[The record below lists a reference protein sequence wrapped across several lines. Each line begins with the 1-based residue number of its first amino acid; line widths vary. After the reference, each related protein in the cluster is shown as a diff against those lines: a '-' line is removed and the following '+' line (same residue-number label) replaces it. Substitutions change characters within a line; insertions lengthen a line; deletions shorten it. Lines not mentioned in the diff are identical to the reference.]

1 MISIPKKPHDAQW
14 TDDQWNAIYSEGQD
28 ILVAAAAGSGKTA
41 VLVERIIQKIMRNKQ
56 DVNRLL
62 VVTFT
67 NASAREMKARV
78 NAAIQ
83 KESTK
88 HPEDEHLKSQRIKI
102 HQAQISTLHSFC
114 LSLIKAHYDEID
126 IDPNFRTANE
136 VEGIVLLEQAIDD
149 VLESYYEKNEQSF
162 IDLVEHLSNDR
173 SDDQLRTIV
182 KSLYRFSIAHA
193 KSFEWLDS
201 LDEPYYNL
209 NKDHL
214 YFQMMDEMINRKLN
228 SAKNVLYQS
237 IDCYQNLNAVDAH
250 MTYLEGE
257 RVWIDEV
264 IEGTKSLESIS
275 NDLKKK
281 KIPMNSSKVK
291 KENEG
296 DEQLLELGKDYHKK
310 YINEL
315 NDLNNNYLSRER
327 DYLIQDMQSIAPRV
341 EILAEVTKDIIRYFR
356 KLKQNKR
363 IIDFSDYEHLALDIL
378 TNEDGEPSEIALQY
392 REHFEEILVDEYQ
405 DTNRVQEAIIN
416 CIKTGDESNGNLFM
430 VGDVKQSIYKFRQAE
445 PELFIEKY
453 KRFNSD
459 GNETGKV
466 IDLSKNFRSRR
477 EVLDNTN
484 FIFSHMMDEKVGEI
498 EYNDEAKLYYGAD
511 YDEQETPLEMD
522 ILVEESFKETDNNLI
537 EAKHVVEKVQYIL
550 ENKSVYD
557 RKTKEYRPATY
568 KDIVILE
575 RGYGNAMHLQQVF
588 KDANVPFYVQTKEG
602 YFEQNEVRLMLSF
615 LRVIDNPLQDKYLVG
630 LMRSVAFQFK
640 ENELAEIR
648 NKAPQEVY
656 YLDSI
661 HQYVKHP
668 EADEQLVEK
677 LNQFLSQLKGYQT
690 LSKSIPV
697 WQLLD
702 QLYNDYYLI
711 AYYSGLTGGVQR
723 RQNLY
728 GLLNKAVQ
736 FEASSL
742 RGIFQFIRFIDELIE
757 RGQDFGQE
765 SVIGPND
772 DVVRMMTIHSSKGLE
787 FPFVIYSG
795 TKREFNRKDLSK
807 PVILNNRYGMAL
819 NYYDVE
825 NEIIYPSLASII
837 FKNINET
844 EMISEEMRLIYV
856 ALTRAKEGLY
866 LIGRVKNEEAI
877 DKLGLIQANQH
888 GMLDPGFRMSAKS
901 PFDLI
906 GTILAKSKQKGLSN
920 AIPFTTD
927 QSEKFNINI
936 IKEEENVD
944 EDIADED
951 KPTLENLLNY
961 RPSDKKDQI
970 LEQISYE
977 YPNKDLLNIAAKQSV
992 SEIKRQKETEEA
1004 GTDYQIVRQ
1013 YQVGVRSYDRPKFLS
1028 KEKRDSAEIGTLM
1041 HAVMQHLPLQKGGLK
1056 EDEIKPFVQSLIDQG
1071 VLPEDAIGDLR
1082 LDLVHAFTHSN
1093 LYECL
1098 VDADKVIRE
1107 VPFVVGQ
1114 NDIDQ
1119 DVKLNIKQD
1128 DNKPII
1134 QGMIDCI
1141 FIKDGK
1147 VSFIDYKTD
1156 AFIVRRGKTKEE
1168 VAETMMKKY
1177 EVQMQY
1183 YKKTLETILQ
1193 QPVEGYLYFF
1203 QYGTKHIKESN

>member
-1 MISIPKKPHDAQW
+1 MTLPNKPVDAQW
-14 TDDQWNAIYSEGQD
+14 TDDQWKAIYTEGRD

-83 KESTK
+83 QESMK

-149 VLESYYEKNEQSF
+149 VLEMYYEKNEQPF
-162 IDLVEHLSNDR
+162 LDIVEHLSNDR
-173 SDDQLRTIV
+173 SDEPLRDIL
-182 KSLYRFSIAHA
+182 KRLYRFSIAHA
-193 KSFEWLDS
+193 NPFGWLDD
-201 LDEPYYNL
+201 LDKPYKEL
-209 NKDHL
+209 DLQHP
-214 YFQMMDEMINRKLN
+214 YFNMLDQLINRKLD
-228 SAKNVLYQS
+228 SAKNALYQS
-237 IDCYQNLNAVDAH
+237 IDCYQYLNEVDKH

-257 RVWIDEV
+257 RIWIEQVLD
-264 IEGTKSLESIS
+264 GTKSLESIQS
-275 NDLKKK
+275 GVALKKLPTNTA
-281 KIPMNSSKVK
+281 KIKS
-291 KENEG
+291 ENEG
-296 DEQLLELGKDYHKK
+296 DEQMLELGKNYHKD
-310 YINEL
+310 YITHLKEL
-315 NDLNNNYLSRER
+315 AEGYLSRQRE
-327 DYLIQDMQSIAPRV
+327 DLIQDMQEMQPRV
-341 EILAEVTKDIIRYFR
+341 TVIAEITKDIIKYFR
-356 KLKQNKR
+356 SLKQNKR

-378 TNEDGEPSEIALQY
+378 TDDEGKPSEIALQY
-392 REHFEEILVDEYQ
+392 RDYFDEILVDEYQ
-405 DTNRVQEAIIN
+405 DTNRVQEAIISS
-416 CIKTGDESNGNLFM
+416 IKRGEEFNGNLFM

-453 KRFNSD
+453 KRFKQFE
-459 GNETGKV
+459 NESGKV

-477 EVLDNTN
+477 EVLNNTN
-484 FIFSHMMDEKVGEI
+484 YIFSHMMDEVVGEI

-511 YDEQETPLEMD
+511 YDEQDTPLEMD
-522 ILVEESFKETDNNLI
+522 ILVQDSFEEEDNNLI
-537 EAKHVVEKVQYIL
+537 EAKCIVDKVQYIL
-550 ENKSVYD
+550 DNKRIYD
-557 RKTKEYRPATY
+557 RKTKSYRPATF

-575 RGYGNAMHLQQVF
+575 RSYSNAMHLQQQF
-588 KDANVPFYVQTKEG
+588 KDANIPFYVESKKG
-602 YFEQNEVRLMLSF
+602 YFEQNEIRLMLSF

-630 LMRSVAFQFK
+630 LMRSIAFQFK
-640 ENELAEIR
+640 EDELAEIR
-648 NKAPQEVY
+648 NKAPQEIY
-656 YLDSI
+656 YLNSI
-661 HQYVKHP
+661 YKYLADP
-668 EADEQLVEK
+668 EANTELVEK
-677 LNQFLSQLKGYQT
+677 LNQFINQLKDYQAY
-690 LSKSIPV
+690 SKSVPV

-702 QLYNDYYLI
+702 KLYNDYYLVS
-711 AYYSGLTGGVQR
+711 YFSGLTGGVQR

-728 GLLNKAVQ
+728 GLLNKAIQ

-795 TKREFNRKDLSK
+795 ITREFNRADLRNH
-807 PVILNNRYGMAL
+807 VILNNRYGMAL
-819 NYYDVE
+819 SYFNLDKE
-825 NEIIYPSLASII
+825 LTYPTLSSII

-866 LIGRVKNEEAI
+866 LVGRVKN
-877 DKLGLIQANQH
+877 DKAVENLGLVNVDKYEMI
-888 GMLDPGFRMSAKS
+888 DSEFRVKAKS
-901 PFDLI
+901 AFELI
-906 GTILAKSKQKGLSN
+906 STILTKSKTHGLSH
-920 AIPFTTD
+920 AIPFNSA
-927 QSEKFNINI
+927 QNESLNINI
-936 IKEEENVD
+936 IREEETS
-944 EDIADED
+944 EEKDISYEQ
-951 KPTLENLLNY
+951 PTIETLLNY
-961 RPSDKKDQI
+961 KPSNKKDDIYNQMV
-970 LEQISYE
+970 YT
-977 YPNKDLLNIAAKQSV
+977 YPNEKLLNIAAKQSV
-992 SEIKRQKETEEA
+992 SEIKRQRETEEA

-1013 YQVGVRSYDRPKFLS
+1013 YQLGTKSYDRPNFLS
-1028 KEKRDSAEIGTLM
+1028 NQKKRQSAEIGTLM
-1041 HAVMQHLPLQKGGLK
+1041 HAVMQHLPLKNDGLDMKQLK
-1056 EDEIKPFVQSLIDQG
+1056 ELVNELIDKDILPDDALEDIDLSLIE
-1071 VLPEDAIGDLR
+1071 VFVNSDLYKR
-1082 LDLVHAFTHSN
+1082 LVK
-1093 LYECL
+1093 
-1098 VDADKVIRE
+1098 ADKVYRE

-1119 DVKLNIKQD
+1119 GLSFEVSEA

-1141 FIKDGK
+1141 FVEGDK

-1156 AFIVRRGKTKEE
+1156 AFIVRRGKTEDE
-1168 VAETMMKKY
+1168 VAETMKQKY

-1183 YKKTLETILQ
+1183 YKNTLETILQ

-1203 QYGTKHIKESN
+1203 QYGTKHIKENQ